1 MNSCLCTTTPA
12 LNPETE
18 PLRKSE
24 HKMQQ
29 YTMHSTPEQMEWDL
43 VLDGLAP
50 KQGGNGSG
58 TSPSMTSSPMS
69 PLSPLSPLAKDN
81 SMSGNS
87 TFGVDP
93 PRPPKEGYE

>member
-1 MNSCLCTTTPA
+1 MPLHDYPGW
-12 LNPETE
+12 NPEIE

-24 HKMQQ
+24 HNIQQHAMQPF
-29 YTMHSTPEQMEWDL
+29 PEQMEWDL

-69 PLSPLSPLAKDN
+69 PLSPLSPLVKDN
-81 SMSGNS
+81 NNNNISGNS